1 MSLGG
6 KTPAQAARMDIPNN
20 WKGLID
26 QATKHEATLLVN
38 VLSNKVEEK
47 QGIKV
52 VSK

>member
-1 MSLGG
+1 MN
-6 KTPAQAARMDIPNN
+6 IPNN

-26 QATKHEATLLVN
+26 QATKHEAITLVHALRN
-38 VLSNKVEEK
+38 QIEEN